1 MVGLIC
7 WTKKPRST
15 EAAAKTITAVYVRVV
30 QTFVIKTLEQQSNR
44 VCVIVFNR
52 DITLTVIHIT
62 DEV

>member
-1 MVGLIC
+1 M
-7 WTKKPRST
+7 
-15 EAAAKTITAVYVRVV
+15 AAAKTITAVYVRVV